1 MGLGAAGAKGEN
13 FNTYV
18 SLTGVETFQRGSRI
32 ISGCFKGM
40 TGEADA
46 AQTAF
51 KRVGIS
57 GGEMMMAGMM
67 VSGAGAGLL
76 AYMHKATEAAATQT
90 GAERRLRTAL
100 TASGKGGAIAAQNVD
115 RYAKSLEDTTAVG
128 DEQLINAAAVLASF
142 HMGSKGIKEYL
153 PRMLDMQ
160 EGLKKLGGEEMSLEQ
175 IAIMLGK
182 GHMGMITALRRV
194 GVMVDV
200 NRYKQIGYKAIL
212 EELDKEYK
220 GQSTEAAK
228 GYGGTIKQLDVE
240 INSLNESMGVGMLPI
255 LTSTNKV
262 LKPLVKSFTTLNE
275 HTHGVAGEIL
285 LGAGALMTFGGGI
298 LLLMPGLKA
307 LRDMWIEIAAAAG
320 SAAAAEKAAVIAGAS
335 SEAATAA
342 KAAGAGAA
350 AAKGANWLSRSGAWI
365 KGGATA
371 GGAAAVRYGKAG
383 LDLGKGAIETMGTAM
398 EGGGAVGVLS
408 SLGLLLTAITGAH
421 VLDWTLGTVTGQGGK
436 RLGNGGW
443 LPNFSPVRALSEAW
457 GIGSDKDRASASKK
471 AAGAAAKRAEDYVQ
485 TNDHSLKYLPGEK
498 PPPPSAGTRLPG
510 TTAGISPKSRTNEL
524 LEQLV
529 QLGKDQKSILIG
541 GGKRMQGR
549 YNQGDLMRALYG
561 AMGTGV
567 IG

>member
-1 MGLGAAGAKGEN
+1 MGLGAAGAKNGEN

-32 ISGCFKGM
+32 IGGCFKGM
-40 TGEADA
+40 TGDA
-46 AQTAF
+46 NATQAAF

-57 GGEMMMAGMM
+57 GGEMMMAGAMI
-67 VSGAGAGLL
+67 SGAGAGIL
-76 AYMHKATEAAATQT
+76 AYMHKATEAAAMQAA
-90 GAERRLRTAL
+90 AERRLRTAL
-100 TASGKGGAIAAQNVD
+100 TASGKGGAAAAKEVD

-142 HMGSKGIKEYL
+142 HMGSKEIKDYL

-194 GVMVDV
+194 GVMVDE

-212 EELDKEYK
+212 EELDKKFK
-220 GQSTEAAK
+220 GQATEAAK
-228 GYGGTIKQLDVE
+228 GYGGAIEQLDVE
-240 INSLNESMGVGMLPI
+240 INSLNESMGAGMLPI

-275 HTHGVAGEIL
+275 HTGGAAGAIL
-285 LGAGALMTFGGGI
+285 FAAGALAVVGGGI
-298 LLLMPGLKA
+298 TLIMPGLQA
-307 LRDMWIEIAAAAG
+307 LRNMWIEIAIAAR
-320 SAAAAEKAAVIAGAS
+320 
-335 SEAATAA
+335 
-342 KAAGAGAA
+342 GAGAA
-350 AAKGANWLSRSGAWI
+350 QKAAATAGAGS
-365 KGGATA
+365 GATA
-371 GGAAAVRYGKAG
+371 AASGAGTATGAAAATGAGAAGAKSAASAGFKGVIGKVLGSTIGRIGVGIIGALAG
-383 LDLGKGAIETMGTAM
+383 GAISSATSNDKDIEKWAKTPYGSKARVWGGLKLL
-398 EGGGAVGVLS
+398 GGGALGGGV
-408 SLGLLLTAITGAH
+408 
-421 VLDWTLGTVTGQGGK
+421 
-436 RLGNGGW
+436 
-443 LPNFSPVRALSEAW
+443 
-457 GIGSDKDRASASKK
+457 
-471 AAGAAAKRAEDYVQ
+471 AGAAAGYSFGGPWGAAAGAVIGAVKGMYDAKSKWEDVQ
-485 TNDHSLKYLPGEK
+485 KKVDSE
-498 PPPPSAGTRLPG
+498 RG
-510 TTAGISPKSRTNEL
+510 TTGQINPKSRTNEL

-529 QLGKDQKSILIG
+529 KLGKDQKAILIG